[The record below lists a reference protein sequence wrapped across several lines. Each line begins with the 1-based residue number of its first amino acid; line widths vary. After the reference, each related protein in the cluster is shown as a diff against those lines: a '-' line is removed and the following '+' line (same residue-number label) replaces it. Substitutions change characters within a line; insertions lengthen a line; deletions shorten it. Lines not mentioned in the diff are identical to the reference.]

1 MMKKIVFSLLL
12 CSSLLGLSA
21 CESKEEKRTQLK
33 AQIEA
38 LETQQ
43 DRCFRDKKTA
53 YLSNDSIGINAT
65 MQAAKECKEEYIPQL
80 TPLYEELDK
89 LNGVK

>member
-1 MMKKIVFSLLL
+1 MIRKIIFSFLFA
-12 CSSLLGLSA
+12 SSLLCLNA

-43 DRCFRDKKTA
+43 DHCFRDKKTA
-53 YLSNDSIGINAT
+53 YLSNDSIGIDAT